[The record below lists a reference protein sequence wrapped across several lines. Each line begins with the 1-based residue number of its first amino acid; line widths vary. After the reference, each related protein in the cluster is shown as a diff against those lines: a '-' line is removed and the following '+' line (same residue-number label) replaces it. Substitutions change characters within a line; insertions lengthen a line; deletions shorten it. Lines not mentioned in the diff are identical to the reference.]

1 MVTDLSYLLHLL
13 QEIITSQEQLQMNIR
28 NFLSS

>member
-13 QEIITSQEQLQMNIR
+13 QAIITSQEQLQKNIR
-28 NFLSS
+28 NCLSS